1 MTTNTPNAKRSCTN
15 EDLKMSK
22 SVERV
27 KNSGLLMPIEI
38 ESKIIAMIKAVSL
51 RSKSFFQFMA

>member
-1 MTTNTPNAKRSCTN
+1 MTTNTPKAKRSCTN

-38 ESKIIAMIKAVSL
+38 ESKIIAIINAVSL

>member
-1 MTTNTPNAKRSCTN
+1 
-15 EDLKMSK
+15 MSK

-27 KNSGLLMPIEI
+27 KNSGLLIPIEI
-38 ESKIIAMIKAVSL
+38 ESKIIAIINAVSL